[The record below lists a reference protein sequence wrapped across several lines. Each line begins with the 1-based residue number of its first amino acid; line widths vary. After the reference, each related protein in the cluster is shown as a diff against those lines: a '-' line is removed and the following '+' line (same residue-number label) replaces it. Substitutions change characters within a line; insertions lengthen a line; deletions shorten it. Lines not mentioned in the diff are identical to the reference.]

1 MGMDVL
7 GKRPHDEKGE
17 YFRASIWEWRPI
29 HKLIRELCPDLFDE
43 EGLVHLAYNGGSGPE
58 DQETCSEMAKRF
70 SVWLKSFDG
79 DKYFVDDSTLR
90 VTRDGRLVSDKE
102 MLRAPELVTESAYSV
117 DRETLADWIQFLDRC
132 GGFEV
137 W

>member
-1 MGMDVL
+1 MGMDVV
-7 GKRPHDEKGE
+7 GKKPHDEKGE

-29 HKLIRELCPDLFDE
+29 HELIRGLCADLFDE
-43 EGLVHLAYNGGSGPE
+43 EALLCLAFNDGSGPA

-70 SVWLKSFDG
+70 STWLKGFDG
-79 DKYFVDDSTLR
+79 DKYFVEDSSLR
-90 VTRDGRLVSDKE
+90 VTRDGRLISGSE
-102 MLRAPELVTESAYSV
+102 MLRDPELVTESAYSV
-117 DRETLADWIQFLDRC
+117 DREMLAGWIQFLDRC